1 LNGFYISKVYSSKS
15 RIQYEKKHERR
26 QIDISCKIPEKR
38 YRKLFRPGGK
48 QIEEDLSELGS
59 RRGPL
64 FYMTS
69 RPALATAMAL
79 TVIVLLLTIPM
90 LMKPAGTDGS
100 LPVRLAD
107 QKGDEIVQ
115 SVSVSGAIEIQA
127 RKIDSSIILSW
138 SGSEGK
144 VYKVMRSSSPKDF
157 SNAYT
162 EIVAGNHWADPL
174 PNNAH
179 LVFYKIE

>member
-1 LNGFYISKVYSSKS
+1 MRRNMNDDRLTSLAKSLKNDIENSSGLGESRSRKIS
-15 RIQYEKKHERR
+15 QTA
-26 QIDISCKIPEKR
+26 
-38 YRKLFRPGGK
+38 
-48 QIEEDLSELGS
+48 LSELGS

-162 EIVAGNHWADPL
+162 EIVAGNRWADPL